1 MAGLP
6 SLLVVGYIEE
16 WLDPATGKTLGVNEN
31 DVWIVAV
38 ALTYNLTLVTSGKMD
53 HIKAVAP
60 PELSVLN
67 WMNT

>member
-1 MAGLP
+1 MP

-53 HIKAVAP
+53 HIKAVATH
-60 PELSVLN
+60 ELSVLN